1 MAGQY
6 QAFISTITSRRR
18 LLIGVASVLVL
29 FLVVGLVALLHRDND
44 RSPLAGPAAPIFPN
58 FIPPAPVPVLPAPVA
73 DSSSAIP
80 SGAASASV
88 SPSSGVAASRAS
100 ASRASASRA
109 SASRSA
115 ATTPKSSSPAQAFS
129 ARYVITN
136 NRGSTFQAG
145 VFLTNNSNTARNWQ
159 VSVTHDPAARVRVQ
173 EAFGARI
180 STNGDTTVFSGGPL
194 GAGDSIMF
202 GFQADKN
209 VRGVV
214 RPTSCRVDGRN
225 CVVTVH

>member
-6 QAFISTITSRRR
+6 QAFLSKFTSRRR

-29 FLVVGLVALLHRDND
+29 FLVVGLVALLHRDDD

-58 FIPPAPVPVLPAPVA
+58 FIPPVPVPVLPDPVA
-73 DSSSAIP
+73 DSSSAAP
-80 SGAASASV
+80 SGSATASV

-109 SASRSA
+109 SASASSS
-115 ATTPKSSSPAQAFS
+115 PKSPSPAQAFS

-180 STNGDTTVFSGGPL
+180 STNGDTTVFTGGPL
-194 GAGDSIMF
+194 GAGDSVMF